1 MRYCTFNVREVD
13 PVLELELAC
22 TITLYV
28 PDGVP
33 VCCGCALFMP
43 PPPQETEKNK
53 SSIGASHRYRLHRR
67 GDRLG
72 ELVPGTN
79 SMPRD
84 SVHNHD
90 AGMEDAGGNA
100 GWGRAAVLRA
110 VVMTLIV
117 KVVGVVALNARLA
130 GTEQVAL
137 AGAPVQE
144 REAVPLIPSPP
155 IESV

>member
-53 SSIGASHRYRLHRR
+53 SSIGAS
-67 GDRLG
+67 
-72 ELVPGTN
+72 
-79 SMPRD
+79 
-84 SVHNHD
+84 VHNHA

-100 GWGRAAVLRA
+100 GWGRAAVMRA
-110 VVMTLIV
+110 LVMTLIV

-130 GTEQVAL
+130 GTEQVAV